1 MFNVKVLILHTAV
14 DDCSPNPCSYGTCT
28 DQVNGFSCSCD
39 SGYTGET
46 CDQGRFKLEQSLV
59 RLAVISSHC

>member
-28 DQVNGFSCSCD
+28 DQVNGFSCTCD

-46 CDQGRFKLEQSLV
+46 CDQGRFKME
-59 RLAVISSHC
+59 